1 MHKYLTGQLGGSQ
14 QLGADIENNYI
25 DLVIF
30 LRDPQNLKSHE
41 PDVDSIVRLCDTH
54 NIPLATNLATAEL
67 LIHSLDRGDLD
78 WRTNK
83 YKILLPVLI
92 LALLLLTG
100 CTQRSDVAEAYQLY
114 ETSDNYALTESSAS
128 AAPELLAENL
138 CVGGTENSATD
149 GIDAAFAQSAG
160 VFSVEDEVVTYAQNI
175 YQRMYPAS
183 TTKILTAYIALK
195 YGNLDDVITVSN
207 EAITSLMSG
216 SSICGLKP
224 GDSLTLDQALYGLML
239 CSGNDAANA
248 IAEHISGSVEKFAE
262 LMNQEAAALGAS
274 QSHFV
279 NAHGLPDEN
288 HYTTAYD
295 LYLIFN
301 AAVQND
307 HFVKLIST
315 KKYDASYMDASG
327 APVNVTWFNTNGYL
341 KGTFSMPENVTVIGG
356 KTGTTEAAGSCLVLY
371 SKNSSGKP
379 YISVVLKGNSKR
391 ELYTLMTELLTNFS
405 KE

>member
-1 MHKYLTGQLGGSQ
+1 MK
-14 QLGADIENNYI
+14 
-25 DLVIF
+25 
-30 LRDPQNLKSHE
+30 
-41 PDVDSIVRLCDTH
+41 C
-54 NIPLATNLATAEL
+54 
-67 LIHSLDRGDLD
+67 
-78 WRTNK
+78 TNK

-160 VFSVEDEVVTYAQNI
+160 VFSVEDEEVTYAQNI

-295 LYLIFN
+295 LYLILDEFSKHDL
-301 AAVQND
+301 AYMID
-307 HFVKLIST
+307 SLST
-315 KKYDASYMDASG
+315 YDFTYTDADG
-327 APVNVTWFNTNGYL
+327 NEQVVTIEPTNEYLTGEVNLPDGY
-341 KGTFSMPENVTVIGG
+341 SIGSW
-356 KTGTTEAAGSCLVLY
+356 KTGTTEEALNCLIMELKNDSTGHEYVAIIAGADGKEALY
-371 SKNSSGKP
+371 SG
-379 YISVVLKGNSKR
+379 
-391 ELYTLMTELLTNFS
+391 MTEMINTA
-405 KE
+405 K